1 MYFAYLKHD
10 IKKKKSCEKNEL
22 LHGLNGHEKARMNRK
37 YGSQNNLFF
46 LNNP

>member
-1 MYFAYLKHD
+1 MHFAYLKYS
-10 IKKKKSCEKNEL
+10 IKKKKILWKNEL
-22 LHGLNGHEKARMNRK
+22 LHGLNGQEKAKTNRK